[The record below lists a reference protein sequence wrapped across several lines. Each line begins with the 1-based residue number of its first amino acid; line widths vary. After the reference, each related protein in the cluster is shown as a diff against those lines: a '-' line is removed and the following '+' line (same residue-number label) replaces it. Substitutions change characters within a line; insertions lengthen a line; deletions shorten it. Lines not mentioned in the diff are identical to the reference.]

1 MRYLQLTAL
10 MLVGTVAVSVCLL
23 VNDAP
28 ARRSKSTRPQ
38 RNAALPAIVA
48 RAQVVR
54 AKDSAGEA
62 ETLPSY
68 PSDSSVPSGL
78 PPALEQ
84 LRQLEL
90 GARSMLLWKPS
101 QK

>member
-1 MRYLQLTAL
+1 MRYLQLAAL

-28 ARRSKSTRPQ
+28 ARRS
-38 RNAALPAIVA
+38 RNQQVPNETPLLLPSSSSLE
-48 RAQVVR
+48 QTLLEL
-54 AKDSAGEA
+54 KDPAGVA

-68 PSDSSVPSGL
+68 PSDPNVPSGL

-90 GARSMLLWKPS
+90 GARRMLLY
-101 QK
+101 

>member
-1 MRYLQLTAL
+1 MRYLQLAAL

-28 ARRSKSTRPQ
+28 ARRS
-38 RNAALPAIVA
+38 RNQHVPNETPLLLPSSFE
-48 RAQVVR
+48 RTLLEL
-54 AKDSAGEA
+54 KDPAGEA

-68 PSDSSVPSGL
+68 QSDPNVPSGL
-78 PPALEQ
+78 PPALEE

-90 GARSMLLWKPS
+90 GARSMLLY
-101 QK
+101 

>member
-1 MRYLQLTAL
+1 

-28 ARRSKSTRPQ
+28 VPRS
-38 RNAALPAIVA
+38 RNQPVP
-48 RAQVVR
+48 
-54 AKDSAGEA
+54 KDSPLVLPSSLERTLLELKDGTGRT

-68 PSDSSVPSGL
+68 PSDPNVPSGL

-90 GARSMLLWKPS
+90 GARSMLLY
-101 QK
+101 

>member
-10 MLVGTVAVSVCLL
+10 LLVGTVAVSVCLL
-23 VNDAP
+23 VNGAP
-28 ARRSKSTRPQ
+28 VSLSTNQPASQETPLVLPSSLERLFRDQ
-38 RNAALPAIVA
+38 RNAA
-48 RAQVVR
+48 
-54 AKDSAGEA
+54 SEE

-68 PSDSSVPSGL
+68 PPDPNVPSGL

-90 GARSMLLWKPS
+90 GARSMLLY
-101 QK
+101 

>member
-1 MRYLQLTAL
+1 MRYLQLAAL

-28 ARRSKSTRPQ
+28 ARRS
-38 RNAALPAIVA
+38 RNQQVPDETPPLLPSSSSLE
-48 RAQVVR
+48 RTLLEL
-54 AKDSAGEA
+54 KDPAGEA

-68 PSDSSVPSGL
+68 PSDPNVPSGL

-90 GARSMLLWKPS
+90 GARSMLLY
-101 QK
+101 

>member
-28 ARRSKSTRPQ
+28 ARRS
-38 RNAALPAIVA
+38 RNQPVPKETPLLLPSSLE
-48 RAQVVR
+48 RTLLELN
-54 AKDSAGEA
+54 DSADEA

-68 PSDSSVPSGL
+68 PSDPNVPSGL
-78 PPALEQ
+78 PRALEE

-90 GARSMLLWKPS
+90 GARSMLLY
-101 QK
+101 

>member
-23 VNDAP
+23 VNGAP
-28 ARRSKSTRPQ
+28 ARRS
-38 RNAALPAIVA
+38 RNQPVPKETPLLLPSSLE
-48 RAQVVR
+48 RTLLELN
-54 AKDSAGEA
+54 DSADEA

-68 PSDSSVPSGL
+68 PSHPNVPSGL
-78 PPALEQ
+78 PPALEE

-90 GARSMLLWKPS
+90 GARSMLLY
-101 QK
+101 

>member
-10 MLVGTVAVSVCLL
+10 LLVGTVAVSVCLL
-23 VNDAP
+23 VNGAP
-28 ARRSKSTRPQ
+28 ARRSSNQPVSREAPLVLPSSLERMLRDH
-38 RNAALPAIVA
+38 RNAAIE
-48 RAQVVR
+48 Q
-54 AKDSAGEA
+54 

-68 PSDSSVPSGL
+68 PPDPNVPSAL

-90 GARSMLLWKPS
+90 GARSMLLY
-101 QK
+101 

>member
-28 ARRSKSTRPQ
+28 ARRSRNQQVPQ
-38 RNAALPAIVA
+38 ETPLVLPPSLE
-48 RAQVVR
+48 RTLHEL
-54 AKDSAGEA
+54 KDPADET

-68 PSDSSVPSGL
+68 PSDPNVPSGL
-78 PPALEQ
+78 PPALEE

-90 GARSMLLWKPS
+90 GARSMLLW
-101 QK
+101 

>member
-23 VNDAP
+23 VNDTP
-28 ARRSKSTRPQ
+28 ARRPRTQSVPKEAPLV
-38 RNAALPAIVA
+38 LPPSLEPTLLE
-48 RAQVVR
+48 RKNQT
-54 AKDSAGEA
+54 GEG

-68 PSDSSVPSGL
+68 PPDPNVPGRL

-90 GARSMLLWKPS
+90 GARSMLLY
-101 QK
+101 

>member
-10 MLVGTVAVSVCLL
+10 MLVGAVAVSVCLL

-28 ARRSKSTRPQ
+28 ARRS
-38 RNAALPAIVA
+38 RNQPD
-48 RAQVVR
+48 
-54 AKDSAGEA
+54 AKDTPLVLPSSLERRLFELKDAAGEA

-68 PSDSSVPSGL
+68 PPDSSVPSGL
-78 PPALEQ
+78 PAALEE

-90 GARSMLLWKPS
+90 GARSMLLY
-101 QK
+101 

>member
-28 ARRSKSTRPQ
+28 ARRSNQPDSKDRPLV
-38 RNAALPAIVA
+38 LPSSLE
-48 RAQVVR
+48 RTLFEL
-54 AKDSAGEA
+54 KDSAGEA

-68 PSDSSVPSGL
+68 RFDSSVPSGL
-78 PPALEQ
+78 PPALEE

-90 GARSMLLWKPS
+90 GARSMLLY
-101 QK
+101 

>member
-1 MRYLQLTAL
+1 MIVMRYLQLAAL

-28 ARRSKSTRPQ
+28 ARRS
-38 RNAALPAIVA
+38 RNQQVPNETPLLLPSSLE
-48 RAQVVR
+48 RTLLEL
-54 AKDSAGEA
+54 KDPAGEA

-68 PSDSSVPSGL
+68 PSDPNVPSGL
-78 PPALEQ
+78 PPALEE

-90 GARSMLLWKPS
+90 GARSMLLY
-101 QK
+101 

>member
-28 ARRSKSTRPQ
+28 ARRSRNQQVPQ
-38 RNAALPAIVA
+38 ELVLPSSLEPTLNELRNQAG
-48 RAQVVR
+48 
-54 AKDSAGEA
+54 AGEG

-68 PSDSSVPSGL
+68 PPDPNVPGGL

-90 GARSMLLWKPS
+90 GARNMLLY
-101 QK
+101 

>member
-1 MRYLQLTAL
+1 MRYLQLTAV

-23 VNDAP
+23 VRDGP
-28 ARRSKSTRPQ
+28 ARRS
-38 RNAALPAIVA
+38 RNQPVPKETPLVQPSSLERTLIELKN
-48 RAQVVR
+48 Q
-54 AKDSAGEA
+54 AGEA

-68 PSDSSVPSGL
+68 PSEQNVPSGL

-90 GARSMLLWKPS
+90 GARNMLLY
-101 QK
+101 

>member
-28 ARRSKSTRPQ
+28 ARRS
-38 RNAALPAIVA
+38 RNQPVPKETPLVLPSSLE
-48 RAQVVR
+48 RTLLELKNQ
-54 AKDSAGEA
+54 AGEA

-68 PSDSSVPSGL
+68 PPDPNVPGGL

-90 GARSMLLWKPS
+90 GARSMLLY
-101 QK
+101 